1 MRMPIDV
8 TMFKRILAGS
18 RYFVIL
24 AVIGSFVS
32 SVAVLI
38 YGVFVVAVTILHAFT
53 QAELSEEGGR
63 ELSVGMIGTIDLF
76 LLGTVLYI
84 IALGLYELFIDDSLE
99 MPKWLK
105 IDTLDELKEKLIGVI
120 VVLLL
125 VTFLAQV
132 ALWEGN
138 TNIIAYGGAI
148 ALVLFALAAL
158 TWRGGRHTHGGG
170 QKPPADARKESNEVS

>member
-1 MRMPIDV
+1 
-8 TMFKRILAGS
+8 MFKRILAGS

-24 AVIGSFVS
+24 AVVGSFVS

-38 YGVFVVAVTILHAFT
+38 YGVFIVASTILHTFT
-53 QAELSEEGGR
+53 QPELSEEGAR

-84 IALGLYELFIDDSLE
+84 IALGLYELFIDDTLV

-125 VTFLAQV
+125 VTFLGQV
-132 ALWEGN
+132 SLWEGDV
-138 TNIIAYGGAI
+138 NIIAYGGAI

-158 TWRGGRHTHGGG
+158 TWRKGHNTHGSV
-170 QKPPADARKESNEVS
+170 PSTPAEVHNK

>member
-1 MRMPIDV
+1 
-8 TMFKRILAGS
+8 MFKRILAGS

-24 AVIGSFVS
+24 AVVGSFVS

-38 YGVFVVAVTILHAFT
+38 YGVFIVATTILHTFT
-53 QAELSEEGGR
+53 QPEFSEEGAR

-84 IALGLYELFIDDSLE
+84 IALGLYELFIDDTLV

-132 ALWEGN
+132 SLWRGD

-158 TWRGGRHTHGGG
+158 TFRGNRHAHISA
-170 QKPPADARKESNEVS
+170 PSAPADTSKEGKA

>member
-1 MRMPIDV
+1 
-8 TMFKRILAGS
+8 MFKRILASS

-38 YGVFVVAVTILHAFT
+38 YGVFIVASTILHTFT
-53 QAELSEEGGR
+53 QPVLTEEGAR

-84 IALGLYELFIDDSLE
+84 IALGLYELFIDDTLI

-125 VTFLAQV
+125 VTFLGQV
-132 ALWEGN
+132 SLWEGSI
-138 TNIIAYGGAI
+138 NIIAYGGAI
-148 ALVLFALAAL
+148 ALVLISLAAL
-158 TWRGGRHTHGGG
+158 NWSGRGHAHHNSNKSPVDENKSG
-170 QKPPADARKESNEVS
+170 QP

>member
-1 MRMPIDV
+1 
-8 TMFKRILAGS
+8 MFKRILAGS

-24 AVIGSFVS
+24 AVIGSFIS

-38 YGVFVVAVTILHAFT
+38 YGVFIVVSTILHTFT
-53 QAELSEEGGR
+53 QPELTEEGAR

-84 IALGLYELFIDDSLE
+84 IALGLYELFIDDTLV

-125 VTFLAQV
+125 VTFLGQV
-132 ALWEGN
+132 SLWKGDV
-138 TNIIAYGGAI
+138 NIIAYGGAI

-158 TWRGGRHTHGGG
+158 TFRGPRHEHNNA
-170 QKPPADARKESNEVS
+170 PSAPADTHKEGKA

>member
-1 MRMPIDV
+1 
-8 TMFKRILAGS
+8 MFKRILAGS

-24 AVIGSFVS
+24 AVVGSFVS

-38 YGVFVVAVTILHAFT
+38 YGVFIVASTILHTFT
-53 QAELSEEGGR
+53 QPRLSEEGAR

-84 IALGLYELFIDDSLE
+84 IALGLYELFIDDTLI

-125 VTFLAQV
+125 VSFLAQV

-148 ALVLFALAAL
+148 ALVLLALAAL
-158 TWRGGRHTHGGG
+158 TWNRGRHANGSTPS
-170 QKPPADARKESNEVS
+170 QPAAEKIKEGSS